1 MEDVAAPST
10 STDQINS
17 VDVDGE
23 AKKLLGLGNRHL
35 VMGDIPAAVNAF
47 QEASSLLG
55 KKYGETADECG
66 EAFFLYG
73 KSLLELARIENG
85 VLGNALE
92 GVPEDEDGEK
102 ADDSKLQN
110 NEDLN
115 EEERQE
121 LREQVY
127 DAMGEAEDQPEDITS
142 ELKTESVNNVDKEA
156 SNVETKGMVEAV
168 ESSEALLDATTKK
181 VKEEDLPEKGEEVAE
196 TCQSRL
202 LQDGERT
209 AESTEEMGVPPKPE
223 EHKAISENQDTADGK
238 MTSVTCSSVADKSPC
253 LKEEKDEGTEM
264 NTALVNAK
272 GDIIP
277 GESNEANDVKPEVT
291 ASTEEKGGEESE
303 QKEEEEEEAE
313 VSEEDKENEDTE
325 EKENEEDEVGNL
337 QLAWEMLELAKVI
350 YGRKKTKEAQL
361 HAAQAHL
368 KLGEVG
374 VESENYSQAIE
385 DFEACLSLQKQ
396 HLEAHDRLLAE
407 THYQLGLAYHYNNQN
422 KEAVLQF
429 TESVGVIEKRMAM
442 LTEQLDNPEGDS
454 APHKKEMEELKE
466 LLPEI
471 QEKIEDAKD
480 AQKSGK
486 VSELALKVTLIPVKS
501 IDGAASSNCVSD
513 ISHLVRKKRKPED
526 ESPRKDNEAKKLK
539 QESVVNGGGG
549 GDAVALSGNDGAE
562 KVQEAEDR
570 TQTEPESTA

>member
-10 STDQINS
+10 SADQINNM
-17 VDVDGE
+17 DVDGE

-73 KSLLELARIENG
+73 KSLLELARMENG

-92 GVPEDEDGEK
+92 GVPEDEDEDGEK

-110 NEDLN
+110 NENLN
-115 EEERQE
+115 
-121 LREQVY
+121 
-127 DAMGEAEDQPEDITS
+127 
-142 ELKTESVNNVDKEA
+142 
-156 SNVETKGMVEAV
+156 
-168 ESSEALLDATTKK
+168 
-181 VKEEDLPEKGEEVAE
+181 
-196 TCQSRL
+196 
-202 LQDGERT
+202 
-209 AESTEEMGVPPKPE
+209 
-223 EHKAISENQDTADGK
+223 
-238 MTSVTCSSVADKSPC
+238 
-253 LKEEKDEGTEM
+253 
-264 NTALVNAK
+264 
-272 GDIIP
+272 
-277 GESNEANDVKPEVT
+277 
-291 ASTEEKGGEESE
+291 
-303 QKEEEEEEAE
+303 EEAE
-313 VSEEDKENEDTE
+313 VSEEDKENEDNE
-325 EKENEEDEVGNL
+325 DKENEDDEVGNL

-350 YGRKKTKEAQL
+350 YRRKKTKEAQL
-361 HAAQAHL
+361 RAAQAHL
-368 KLGEVG
+368 KLGEVS

-385 DFEACLSLQKQ
+385 DFQACLSLQKQ

-442 LTEQLDNPEGDS
+442 LTEQLNNPEGDS
-454 APHKKEMEELKE
+454 AQNKKEMEELKE

-486 VSELALKVTLIPVKS
+486 VSELAVKVTLIGSSTSDFTQTGVVSNIPVKS
-501 IDGAASSNCVSD
+501 VDGAASSNCVSD

-549 GDAVALSGNDGAE
+549 GDAVVPSGNDGAE
-562 KVQEAEDR
+562 KVQEAEDHA
-570 TQTEPESTA
+570 QTDPESTA

>member
-10 STDQINS
+10 SADQINNM
-17 VDVDGE
+17 DVDGE

-47 QEASSLLG
+47 QEASSLLM
-55 KKYGETADECG
+55 
-66 EAFFLYG
+66 
-73 KSLLELARIENG
+73 ENG

-92 GVPEDEDGEK
+92 GVPEDEDEDGEK

-110 NEDLN
+110 NENLN

-142 ELKTESVNNVDKEA
+142 ELKTESVNNVDKEE
-156 SNVETKGMVEAV
+156 SKVETKGKM
-168 ESSEALLDATTKK
+168 ESSKSLLDATTKN
-181 VKEEDLPEKGEEVAE
+181 VEEEDMPEQGEEVAE
-196 TCQSRL
+196 TCQPKSL
-202 LQDGERT
+202 LQDGE
-209 AESTEEMGVPPKPE
+209 STEEMESPKPKE
-223 EHKAISENQDTADGK
+223 DKARSENQDTANGK
-238 MTSVTCSSVADKSPC
+238 MTSMRGTGVADTSPC
-253 LKEEKDEGTEM
+253 PEEKKDDGKD
-264 NTALVNAK
+264 VNSK
-272 GDIIP
+272 R
-277 GESNEANDVKPEVT
+277 ESNEAVPPAANDMKPEVT
-291 ASTEEKGGEESE
+291 ASAEEKGGEESE

-313 VSEEDKENEDTE
+313 VSEEDKENEDNE
-325 EKENEEDEVGNL
+325 DKENEDDEVGNL

-350 YGRKKTKEAQL
+350 YRRKKTKEAQL
-361 HAAQAHL
+361 RAAQAHL
-368 KLGEVG
+368 KLGEVS

-385 DFEACLSLQKQ
+385 DFQACLSLQKQ

-442 LTEQLDNPEGDS
+442 LTEQLNNPEGDS
-454 APHKKEMEELKE
+454 AQNKKEMEELKE

-486 VSELALKVTLIPVKS
+486 VSELAVKVTLIGSSTSDFTQTGVVSNIPVKS
-501 IDGAASSNCVSD
+501 VDGAASSNCVSD

-549 GDAVALSGNDGAE
+549 GDAVVPSGNDGAE
-562 KVQEAEDR
+562 KVQEAEDHA
-570 TQTEPESTA
+570 QTDPESTA